1 MVLRGGPRGRVGRRR
16 TCLKR
21 VVPTAVVER
30 PSSLVWV
37 LLKAGGW
44 LAWRMDPERRRVGRQ
59 VAAARA
65 AGSLARGRRALA
77 RPAERAGRRATP
89 GASRPPVAR
98 TREPVVAMPPGRV
111 KDPNALPVHPPK
123 APAAAAA
130 RAAHPRAPRCAAIP
144 ARELAK
150 ARVGPHGRLARHGKA
165 QRLAGRAPAPP
176 AMPRERPPKMTSGAA
191 GPTRPTGPGNPRRLV
206 GPALRRGLPPASSA
220 AARGRPRV
228 TEAGQLRTA
237 AIRGARP
244 GPAAPSA
251 TVRRP
256 RTDLGQ
262 PAVLRRPDPVG
273 APKAAAHATGRP
285 SATSGAM
292 TELRLPATVLA
303 GQRVKTARQPPPG
316 RTAPKAAATGEMP
329 TPRAPGPVQVDQ
341 AQTAR
346 ALAGRVQIGR
356 VPTVRAPAI
365 VARLVAEAR
374 DRIPPLAGPPVDP
387 ARTVRR
393 AGRLAAGPGKAPAR
407 VMPAVTG
414 AVTAG
419 PGRAVTARATGR
431 RNAPPADSRGREVVL
446 EARLPA
452 IGPGSPVRRCPIRS
466 APTNSIP
473 TNVPS

>member
-65 AGSLARGRRALA
+65 AGSPARGRRALA
-77 RPAERAGRRATP
+77 RPAERAGLLATP
-89 GASRPPVAR
+89 AASRPPVAR
-98 TREPVVAMPPGRV
+98 TRRLVVAVPPGRV

-150 ARVGPHGRLARHGKA
+150 ARVAPHGRLAPYGRA

-176 AMPRERPPKMTSGAA
+176 ATPRERPPKMTSGAA
-191 GPTRPTGPGNPRRLV
+191 GPTRPTGPGNPRQLV
-206 GPALRRGLPPASSA
+206 GPALRRGRPPASSA
-220 AARGRPRV
+220 AVRGRPRV

-244 GPAAPSA
+244 GRAAPSA
-251 TVRRP
+251 TVRKR
-256 RTDLGQ
+256 RTDQGQ
-262 PAVLRRPDPVG
+262 PAVLRRADPVG

-285 SATSGAM
+285 SGTSGAM
-292 TELRLPATVLA
+292 TELRLPATALA
-303 GQRVKTARQPPPG
+303 GLRVKTARQHPPG
-316 RTAPKAAATGEMP
+316 RTEPNAAATGEIP

-341 AQTAR
+341 ALTAR
-346 ALAGRVQIGR
+346 ALAGRAR
-356 VPTVRAPAI
+356 AVRALAI

-374 DRIPPLAGPPVDP
+374 DRIPPLADPPVDP
-387 ARTVRR
+387 AKTVRR
-393 AGRLAAGPGKAPAR
+393 AGRLAVGPGKAPGR
-407 VMPAVTG
+407 VMPAVT
-414 AVTAG
+414 AA
-419 PGRAVTARATGR
+419 PGRPVTARATGR
-431 RNAPPADSRGREVVL
+431 RSAPPADGRGREVVL

-452 IGPGSPVRRCPIRS
+452 ISPGSLVRRCPIRS